1 MQRFQETRKL
11 IKVFKSYEKWS
22 FSKFSSCTS
31 LRYPKL
37 SNWRNMLLSY
47 KYRNFCTKT
56 ENQEIPKVNMEQVD
70 KNFDSQTP
78 ESEPKVV
85 SGK

>member
-1 MQRFQETRKL
+1 
-11 IKVFKSYEKWS
+11 
-22 FSKFSSCTS
+22 
-31 LRYPKL
+31 
-37 SNWRNMLLSY
+37 MLLSY

-70 KNFDSQTP
+70 KNVDSQTP